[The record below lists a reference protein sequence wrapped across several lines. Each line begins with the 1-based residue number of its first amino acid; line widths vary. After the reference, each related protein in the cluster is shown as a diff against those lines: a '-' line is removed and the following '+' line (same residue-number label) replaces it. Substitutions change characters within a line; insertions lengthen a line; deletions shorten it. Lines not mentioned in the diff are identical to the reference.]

1 MFCRSSDFRPAY
13 AHLGELRAFAPPGA
27 PMLAATATVT
37 DVMRNVIVEVL
48 EMTGCA
54 VGRELTV
61 KGDASEPLV
70 SLVLFLGA
78 DLTGLLGSCSLD
90 TCFW

>member
-13 AHLGELRAFAPPGA
+13 AHLGELRAFAPLGA

>member
-37 DVMRNVIVEVL
+37 DVMRNVIEPPWNIFF
-48 EMTGCA
+48 ES
-54 VGRELTV
+54 LT
-61 KGDASEPLV
+61 AEQN
-70 SLVLFLGA
+70 
-78 DLTGLLGSCSLD
+78 
-90 TCFW
+90 